1 MSNYLSIAVVTA
13 TLQEMIQ
20 QALDAIIAGVTVRIG
35 PPRPPGP
42 AAGPEVS
49 LYLYLLSP
57 NLNLRNQDLPTRTA
71 GGVLLQS
78 PFMAVDLHYV
88 ISFFGEQD
96 LASER
101 MLGKLVSHLNAFPI
115 LTPELIR
122 ATLRPT
128 GAFRYLDSSDLAD
141 APDLIKLTPYFPTL
155 EEISKLWT
163 VFFQM
168 AHHMSLL
175 YTVGPVLVDAG
186 LTPTLTPAVSRQAIA
201 TSHIPSPHKGG
212 Q

>member
-20 QALDAIIAGVTVRIG
+20 QALDAIIAGVIVRIG

-57 NLNLRNQDLPTRTA
+57 NLSLRNQDLPTRTA
-71 GGVLLQS
+71 AGALLQN
-78 PFMAVDLHYV
+78 PVMAVDLHYL

-101 MLGKLVSHLNAFPI
+101 MLGKLVSHFNAFPT

-128 GAFRYLDSSDLAD
+128 GAFRYLETADLAD
-141 APDLIKLTPYFPTL
+141 APERIKLTPYFPSL
-155 EEISKLWT
+155 EEVSKLWT
-163 VFFQM
+163 VFFQI
-168 AHHMSLL
+168 AHRMSLL

-186 LTPTLTPAVSRQAIA
+186 LAPVTAPLVSRRAIS
-201 TSHIPSPHKGG
+201 TSHMPSQEKGG